1 MADARFIPDRVMTDR
16 AAIAVSAH
24 KVLRNTYMLLSMT
37 LLFSAAMAALSMSM
51 NMQYMGW
58 MPLIVAFGLIFA
70 ISKMRNSVWG
80 IVLVFAFTGILG
92 FSLGPML
99 NLYMST
105 AGGTQTVVTAI
116 GLTGLIFLSLSGYTL
131 ISQKDFSY
139 LSGFLMTCLIV
150 VIGCMLLLF
159 FGSFFGIYVSGA
171 HLAIS
176 AVVVILM
183 AGLILYDTSRI
194 LHGGETNYIMATVAL
209 YLDIYNMFVHLLML
223 LGIFGGDD

>member
-51 NMQYMGW
+51 NTQYLGW

-139 LSGFLMTCLIV
+139 LSGFLMTGLIV

>member
-139 LSGFLMTCLIV
+139 LSGFLMTGLIV